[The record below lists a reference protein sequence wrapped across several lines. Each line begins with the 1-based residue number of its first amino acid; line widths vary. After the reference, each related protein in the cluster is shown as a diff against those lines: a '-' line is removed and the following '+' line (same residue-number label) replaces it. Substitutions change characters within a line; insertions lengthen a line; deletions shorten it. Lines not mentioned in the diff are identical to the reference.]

1 MAVKAED
8 PPREEKQPSPHF
20 LMKCQTSYEWK
31 AIVSTLQNLTEE
43 ASFDVDSSGVRFRAM
58 DPSHI
63 ALIDLV
69 WEAGGFEKF
78 EFRGKAGEKDRFAV
92 RIEDFAKIIK
102 RADRNDS
109 VTISR
114 NGSSS
119 SSSDALQIKLG
130 EHRNFEFHLLE
141 RDSASTPLPK
151 LDLVSKFSISS
162 AAFERVLDDISALT
176 NHVRITAQPGG
187 TLTFSGKGDAGS
199 AKIVF
204 AQGELAKFDS
214 PQESDS
220 VYSLEYIQKVLKP
233 ASSSSGVVE
242 FSFGS
247 KMPLAASVNVGDT
260 SKSKLKLTFIL
271 APRTSD

>member
-1 MAVKAED
+1 MAAKVEES
-8 PPREEKQPSPHF
+8 PREEKQSSSSPHF
-20 LMKCQTSYEWK
+20 LMKCQTSGEWK
-31 AIVSTLQNLTEE
+31 TIVSTLQNLTEE

-69 WEAGGFEKF
+69 WAEGGFEKF
-78 EFRGKAGEKDRFAV
+78 EFRGKEGEKDRFAV
-92 RIEDFAKIIK
+92 RVEDFAKIIK

-114 NGSSS
+114 DGA
-119 SSSDALQIKLG
+119 SDALQIKLG

-141 RDSASTPLPK
+141 RDSVSSTPVPK
-151 LDLVSKFSISS
+151 LDLASKFSISS

-176 NHVRITAQPGG
+176 NHVKITAAPSG
-187 TLTFSGKGDAGS
+187 TLTLSGKGDAGS
-199 AKIVF
+199 AKVVF
-204 AQGELAKFDS
+204 AQGELVKFDS

-233 ASSSSGVVE
+233 ASSSSEVVE

-247 KMPLAASVNVGDT
+247 KMPLLASVNVGDPT
-260 SKSKLKLTFIL
+260 KSKLKLTFFL

>member
-1 MAVKAED
+1 VATKVEES
-8 PPREEKQPSPHF
+8 PREEKQSSSPHF
-20 LMKCQTSYEWK
+20 LMKCQTSGEWK
-31 AIVSTLQNLTEE
+31 TIVSTLQNLTEE

-78 EFRGKAGEKDRFAV
+78 EFRGKEGEKVRFAV
-92 RIEDFAKIIK
+92 RVEDFAKIIK

-114 NGSSS
+114 DGA
-119 SSSDALQIKLG
+119 SDALQIKLG

-141 RDSASTPLPK
+141 RDSVSSTPVPK
-151 LDLVSKFSISS
+151 LDLASKFSMSS

-176 NHVRITAQPGG
+176 NHVKISAAPSGAL
-187 TLTFSGKGDAGS
+187 TLSGKGDAGS

-204 AQGELAKFDS
+204 AKDELVKFDS

-233 ASSSSGVVE
+233 ASSSSEAVE

-247 KMPLAASVNVGDT
+247 KMPLLASVNVGDPT
-260 SKSKLKLTFIL
+260 KSKLKLTFFL

>member
-1 MAVKAED
+1 VAAKVEES
-8 PPREEKQPSPHF
+8 PREEKQSSSSPHF
-20 LMKCQTSYEWK
+20 LMKCQTSGEWK
-31 AIVSTLQNLTEE
+31 TIVSTLQNLTEE

-78 EFRGKAGEKDRFAV
+78 EFRGKEGEKDRFAV
-92 RIEDFAKIIK
+92 RVEDFAKIIK

-114 NGSSS
+114 DGA
-119 SSSDALQIKLG
+119 SDALQIKLG
-130 EHRNFEFHLLE
+130 ENRNFEFHLLE
-141 RDSASTPLPK
+141 KDSVSSTPVPK
-151 LDLVSKFSISS
+151 LDLASKFSMSS

-176 NHVRITAQPGG
+176 NHVKITAAPSG
-187 TLTFSGKGDAGS
+187 TLTLSGKGDAGS

-204 AQGELAKFDS
+204 AQGELVKFDS

-233 ASSSSGVVE
+233 ASSSSEVVE

-247 KMPLAASVNVGDT
+247 KMPLLASVNVGDPT
-260 SKSKLKLTFIL
+260 KSKLKLTFFL